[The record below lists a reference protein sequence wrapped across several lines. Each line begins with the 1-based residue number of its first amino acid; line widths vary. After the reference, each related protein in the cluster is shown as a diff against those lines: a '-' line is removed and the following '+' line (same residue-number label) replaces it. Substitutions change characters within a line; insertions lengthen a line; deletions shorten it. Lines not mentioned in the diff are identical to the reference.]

1 MFFLIFT
8 ELSTKEVSL
17 KRITNSTNPSCT
29 VILYNP
35 SWPSSGRWGRYI
47 SSSLTVNERY
57 TSWIMYMDIYKHTFI
72 VTKWHK
78 VLYSIS
84 RLISIW
90 GSNPVPIFRQVMDFT
105 NIQRI
110 MYEVRHCGDWD
121 AWEGGLGGIK
131 KNNEIH
137 LKKCK
142 TEFMNSWIHYLMN
155 LIRKQHSMMP
165 IFCSEYVGW
174 KKGGVAKLFLLLLAF

>member
-1 MFFLIFT
+1 MLDACTIFFVEFSINSSGDIKYLNSSCTINGNHFVSETVFFLTIVFIYNYFVVFLIFT

-47 SSSLTVNERY
+47 SSSLTANERY

-84 RLISIW
+84 RLISI
-90 GSNPVPIFRQVMDFT
+90 FRQVMDFT

-110 MYEVRHCGDWD
+110 MYEVRHCGDWN

-131 KNNEIH
+131 K
-137 LKKCK
+137 
-142 TEFMNSWIHYLMN
+142 
-155 LIRKQHSMMP
+155 
-165 IFCSEYVGW
+165 
-174 KKGGVAKLFLLLLAF
+174 

>member
-1 MFFLIFT
+1 MLVACTIFFVEFSINSSGDMKYLNSSCTINVNHFVSETVFFLQLSLFIIILLFFLIFT

-35 SWPSSGRWGRYI
+35 SWPSSGRWGHYI

-90 GSNPVPIFRQVMDFT
+90 G
-105 NIQRI
+105 
-110 MYEVRHCGDWD
+110 
-121 AWEGGLGGIK
+121 
-131 KNNEIH
+131 
-137 LKKCK
+137 
-142 TEFMNSWIHYLMN
+142 
-155 LIRKQHSMMP
+155 
-165 IFCSEYVGW
+165 
-174 KKGGVAKLFLLLLAF
+174 

>member
-1 MFFLIFT
+1 MLDACTIFFVEFSINSSGDINYLNSSCTINDNHFVSETIFFWQWSLFIIILLFFLIFT

-84 RLISIW
+84 RLISI
-90 GSNPVPIFRQVMDFT
+90 FRQVMDFT

-110 MYEVRHCGDWD
+110 MYEVRHCGDWN

-131 KNNEIH
+131 K
-137 LKKCK
+137 
-142 TEFMNSWIHYLMN
+142 
-155 LIRKQHSMMP
+155 
-165 IFCSEYVGW
+165 
-174 KKGGVAKLFLLLLAF
+174 